1 MADEEVIEVA
11 MSRMEKLKE
20 AAGSFRDAVGKNF
33 KDMQTEVKDWRFAI
47 ENHQEGTIID
57 VAVKILIKRKPK
69 R

>member
-1 MADEEVIEVA
+1 
-11 MSRMEKLKE
+11 MEKLKE

-57 VAVKILIKRKPK
+57 VTVKILIKRKPK